1 MVITCASQVIA
12 VDSGNAKNIY
22 RRGVARKFTKE
33 FDEAIEDLEKVMKL
47 DMEMVDTCRILV
59 MECKKLKEEAKKKSK
74 LLAKKLIEGYSEDK
88 PKPVPVAEVVVEK
101 KGWMERGLDCVKNMW
116 KKVMRR

>member
-1 MVITCASQVIA
+1 MVITCANQVIA

-33 FDEAIEDLEKVMKL
+33 FDEAIEDLQKVMKL
-47 DMEMVDTCRILV
+47 DAEMVDTCRVLV
-59 MECKKLKEEAKKKSK
+59 QECKKLKEEARKKSK

-88 PKPVPVAEVVVEK
+88 PKPVPVAEAV
-101 KGWMERGLDCVKNMW
+101 L
-116 KKVMRR
+116 